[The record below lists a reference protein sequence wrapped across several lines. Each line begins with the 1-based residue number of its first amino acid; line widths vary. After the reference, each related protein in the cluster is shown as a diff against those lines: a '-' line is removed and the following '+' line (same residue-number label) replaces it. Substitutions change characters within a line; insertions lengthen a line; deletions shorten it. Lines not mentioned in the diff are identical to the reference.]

1 MNTVRRRDECLA
13 APLTSVRAARVV
25 APGQVEVVS
34 TPAPEP
40 AAGQAQ
46 LRPELVTL
54 CGSDLR
60 TVYSGGADA
69 YPLPPGV
76 SGHEIVAR
84 VTASDPAATAP
95 DGLAPGTRV
104 LALVTRQQGMAERF
118 VTPCSDLIRLPDD
131 LPAEHLVLA
140 QQLGTVVFGC
150 QRVGNV
156 VARSAVVIGQGSAGL
171 LFVAMLRRLGADRI
185 LVLDLSDARI
195 AAGLRMGADEAYQ
208 PERDD
213 PVPAWPRSP
222 AAPWSTWWWRRPAP
236 GSRQPGAAP
245 GPRWRPH
252 PVFRPAKA
260 GHLPGRLLHAVP
272 CPVSHHQRQRR
283 RRRAGQAFVPPGAGP
298 DRARR
303 GRGGGAGQPRVPA
316 AGGGA
321 RLRAGP
327 LARRRRP
334 QGRGALRRRL
344 TLRWGQPEGEHSG

>member
-1 MNTVRRRDECLA
+1 M
-13 APLTSVRAARVV
+13 RAARVT

-84 VTASDPAATAP
+84 VTAPDPAAAAP

-118 VTPCSDLIRLPDD
+118 VTSCSDLIRLPDD
-131 LPAEHLVLA
+131 LPAEYLVLA

-150 QRVGNV
+150 RQVGNV

-195 AAGLRMGADEAYQ
+195 AAGLRMGADEAYH

-213 PVPAWPRSP
+213 PVARVAAFTGGAMADLVVEAAGFPDAVNLAPRL
-222 AAPWSTWWWRRPAP
+222 ARPGGRILFFGLPKQDIFPVDFYTLFRAQCRIT
-236 GSRQPGAAP
+236 SVSGAAAEP
-245 GPRWRPH
+245 GKRS
-252 PVFRPAKA
+252 FRLALDLIVRGAIEVA
-260 GHLPGRLLHAVP
+260 GM
-272 CPVSHHQRQRR
+272 VSHVFPLQEVA
-283 RRRAGQAFVPPGAGP
+283 RAYE
-298 DRARR
+298 
-303 GRGGGAGQPRVPA
+303 
-316 AGGGA
+316 
-321 RLRAGP
+321 
-327 LARRRRP
+327 LARSRAD
-334 QGRGALRRRL
+334 GALKVGVRFDDA
-344 TLRWGQPEGEHSG
+344 

>member
-13 APLTSVRAARVV
+13 APLATMRAARVT

-60 TVYSGGADA
+60 TVYSGPADA

-84 VTASDPAATAP
+84 VTAPDPAAAAP

-104 LALVTRQQGMAERF
+104 LALVTQQQGMAERF
-118 VTPCSDLIRLPDD
+118 VTPCSDLLRLPDD

-140 QQLGTVVFGC
+140 QQLGTVVYGC
-150 QRVGNV
+150 QQVGNV

-213 PVPAWPRSP
+213 PVARVAAFTGGAMADLVVEAAGSPDAVNLAPR
-222 AAPWSTWWWRRPAP
+222 
-236 GSRQPGAAP
+236 
-245 GPRWRPH
+245 
-252 PVFRPAKA
+252 
-260 GHLPGRLLHAVP
+260 L
-272 CPVSHHQRQRR
+272 
-283 RRRAGQAFVPPGAGP
+283 
-298 DRARR
+298 ARR
-303 GRGGGAGQPRVPA
+303 GGRILFFGLPKQDIFPVDFYTLFRAQCRISSVSGAA
-316 AGGGA
+316 AEPGKRSF
-321 RLRAGP
+321 RLA
-327 LARRRRP
+327 LDLIV
-334 QGRGALRRRL
+334 RGALEVAGLVSHVFPLQEVARAYELARSRADGAL
-344 TLRWGQPEGEHSG
+344 KVGVRFDGA

>member
-13 APLTSVRAARVV
+13 APLATIRAARVT
-25 APGQVEVVS
+25 APGRVEVVA

-84 VTASDPAATAP
+84 VTAPDPAAAAP

-104 LALVTRQQGMAERF
+104 LALVTQQHGMAERF
-118 VTPCSDLIRLPDD
+118 VTGCSDLLRLPDD

-140 QQLGTVVFGC
+140 QQLGTVVYGC
-150 QRVGNV
+150 QQVGNV

-213 PVPAWPRSP
+213 PVARVAAFTGGAMADLVVEAAGSPDAVNLAPR
-222 AAPWSTWWWRRPAP
+222 
-236 GSRQPGAAP
+236 
-245 GPRWRPH
+245 
-252 PVFRPAKA
+252 
-260 GHLPGRLLHAVP
+260 L
-272 CPVSHHQRQRR
+272 
-283 RRRAGQAFVPPGAGP
+283 
-298 DRARR
+298 ARR
-303 GRGGGAGQPRVPA
+303 GGRILFFGLPKQDIFPVDFYTLFRAQCRITSVSGAAAEPGKRSFRLALDLIVRGAIEVAGLVSHVFPLREV
-316 AGGGA
+316 A
-321 RLRAGP
+321 RAYE
-327 LARRRRP
+327 LARSRAE
-334 QGRGALRRRL
+334 GALKVGVRFD
-344 TLRWGQPEGEHSG
+344 GA

>member
-1 MNTVRRRDECLA
+1 MSTTVRA
-13 APLTSVRAARVV
+13 VRVV
-25 APGQVEVVS
+25 APGQVEVVA
-34 TPAPEP
+34 TPAPE
-40 AAGQAQ
+40 ASVGEAQ
-46 LRPELVTL
+46 LRPELVSL

-84 VTASDPAATAP
+84 VTASDPPAAAP
-95 DGLAPGTRV
+95 GGLTPGTRV

-118 VTPCSDLIRLPDD
+118 VTPCSDLIRLPND

-140 QQLGTVVFGC
+140 QQLGTVVYGC

-213 PVPAWPRSP
+213 PVARVAAFTGGAMADLVVEAAGSPDAVNLAPRL
-222 AAPWSTWWWRRPAP
+222 ARPGGRILFFGLPKQDIFPVDFYTLFRAQCRITSVSGAVTEP
-236 GSRQPGAAP
+236 GKRSFRLALDLIVRGAIE
-245 GPRWRPH
+245 
-252 PVFRPAKA
+252 VA
-260 GHLPGRLLHAVP
+260 GL
-272 CPVSHHQRQRR
+272 VSHVLPLQEVA
-283 RRRAGQAFVPPGAGP
+283 RAYE
-298 DRARR
+298 
-303 GRGGGAGQPRVPA
+303 
-316 AGGGA
+316 
-321 RLRAGP
+321 
-327 LARRRRP
+327 LARSRAD
-334 QGRGALRRRL
+334 GALKVGVRFD
-344 TLRWGQPEGEHSG
+344 GA

>member
-1 MNTVRRRDECLA
+1 MNAVRRRDNLLA
-13 APLTSVRAARVV
+13 APLATMRAAHVT
-25 APGQVEVVS
+25 APGKVEVVS
-34 TPAPEP
+34 TPAPAP

-46 LRPELVTL
+46 LSPELVTL

-84 VTASDPAATAP
+84 VTAPDPAAAAP

-104 LALVTRQQGMAERF
+104 LALVTQQQGMAERF

-140 QQLGTVVFGC
+140 QQLGTVVYGC
-150 QRVGNV
+150 QQVGNV

-213 PVPAWPRSP
+213 PVARVAAFTGGAMADLVVEAAGSPDAVNLAPR
-222 AAPWSTWWWRRPAP
+222 
-236 GSRQPGAAP
+236 
-245 GPRWRPH
+245 
-252 PVFRPAKA
+252 
-260 GHLPGRLLHAVP
+260 L
-272 CPVSHHQRQRR
+272 
-283 RRRAGQAFVPPGAGP
+283 
-298 DRARR
+298 ARR
-303 GRGGGAGQPRVPA
+303 GGRILFFGLPKQDIFPVDFYTLFRAQCRITSVSGAAAEPGKRSFRLALDLIVRGAIEVTGLVSHVLPLREV
-316 AGGGA
+316 A
-321 RLRAGP
+321 RAYE
-327 LARRRRP
+327 LARSRAD
-334 QGRGALRRRL
+334 GALKVGVRFD
-344 TLRWGQPEGEHSG
+344 GA

>member
-1 MNTVRRRDECLA
+1 MNTVRRRDECHVAPLA
-13 APLTSVRAARVV
+13 AMRAARVT
-25 APGQVEVVS
+25 APGQVEVIA

-60 TVYSGGADA
+60 TVYSGGRDA

-84 VTASDPAATAP
+84 VTAPDPAAAAP
-95 DGLAPGTRV
+95 DGLTPGTRV
-104 LALVTRQQGMAERF
+104 LALVTQQQGMAERF

-140 QQLGTVVFGC
+140 QQLGTVVYGC
-150 QRVGNV
+150 QQVGNV

-213 PVPAWPRSP
+213 PVARVAAFTGGAMADLVVEAAGSPDAVNLAPRL
-222 AAPWSTWWWRRPAP
+222 ARPGGRILFFGLPKQDIFPVDFYTLFRAQCRIT
-236 GSRQPGAAP
+236 SVSGAAAEP
-245 GPRWRPH
+245 GKRS
-252 PVFRPAKA
+252 FRLALDLIVRGAVEVA
-260 GHLPGRLLHAVP
+260 GL
-272 CPVSHHQRQRR
+272 VSHVLPLQQVA
-283 RRRAGQAFVPPGAGP
+283 RAYE
-298 DRARR
+298 
-303 GRGGGAGQPRVPA
+303 
-316 AGGGA
+316 
-321 RLRAGP
+321 
-327 LARRRRP
+327 LARSRAD
-334 QGRGALRRRL
+334 GALKVGVRFD
-344 TLRWGQPEGEHSG
+344 GA

>member
-13 APLTSVRAARVV
+13 APLATVRAARVV

-40 AAGQAQ
+40 AAGAAQ
-46 LRPELVTL
+46 LCPELVTL

-60 TVYSGGADA
+60 TVYSGGPDA

-76 SGHEIVAR
+76 AGHEIVAR
-84 VTASDPAATAP
+84 VTAPDPAATLP

-104 LALVTRQQGMAERF
+104 LALVTQQQGMAERF

-131 LPAEHLVLA
+131 APAEHLVLA

-150 QRVGNV
+150 QQVGNV

-185 LVLDLSDARI
+185 LVLDLSDARL

-213 PVPAWPRSP
+213 PVARVTAFTGGAMADLVVEAAGTPDAVNLAPRLARAGGRILFFGLPKQDIFPVDFYTLFRARCHITSV
-222 AAPWSTWWWRRPAP
+222 S
-236 GSRQPGAAP
+236 GAAAEP
-245 GPRWRPH
+245 GKRS
-252 PVFRPAKA
+252 FRLALDLIVRGAVEVA
-260 GHLPGRLLHAVP
+260 GM
-272 CPVSHHQRQRR
+272 VSHVFPLQEVA
-283 RRRAGQAFVPPGAGP
+283 RAYE
-298 DRARR
+298 
-303 GRGGGAGQPRVPA
+303 
-316 AGGGA
+316 
-321 RLRAGP
+321 
-327 LARRRRP
+327 LARSRAD
-334 QGRGALRRRL
+334 GALKVGVRFD
-344 TLRWGQPEGEHSG
+344 GA

>member
-1 MNTVRRRDECLA
+1 MNTVRRRDERHA
-13 APLTSVRAARVV
+13 APLATVHAARVT
-25 APGQVEVVS
+25 APGQVEVVATP
-34 TPAPEP
+34 TPAP

-46 LRPELVTL
+46 LSPELVTL

-84 VTASDPAATAP
+84 VTAPDPAATAV

-104 LALVTRQQGMAERF
+104 LALVTQQQGMAERF

-140 QQLGTVVFGC
+140 QQLGTVVYGC
-150 QRVGNV
+150 QQVGNV

-213 PVPAWPRSP
+213 PVARVAAFTGGAMADLVVEAAGSPDAVNMAPRLARAGGRILFFGLPKQDVFPVDFYTLFRAQCRITSV
-222 AAPWSTWWWRRPAP
+222 S
-236 GSRQPGAAP
+236 GAAAEP
-245 GPRWRPH
+245 GKRS
-252 PVFRPAKA
+252 FRLALDLIVRGAIEVA
-260 GHLPGRLLHAVP
+260 GL
-272 CPVSHHQRQRR
+272 VSHVFPLQQVA
-283 RRRAGQAFVPPGAGP
+283 RAYE
-298 DRARR
+298 
-303 GRGGGAGQPRVPA
+303 
-316 AGGGA
+316 
-321 RLRAGP
+321 
-327 LARRRRP
+327 LARSRAD
-334 QGRGALRRRL
+334 GALKVGVRFD
-344 TLRWGQPEGEHSG
+344 GA

>member
-40 AAGQAQ
+40 AAGQARLQ
-46 LRPELVTL
+46 PELVTL

-60 TVYSGGADA
+60 TVYSGNADA

-84 VTASDPAATAP
+84 VTASDPAAAAP

-104 LALVTRQQGMAERF
+104 LALVTQQQGMAERF

-150 QRVGNV
+150 QQVGNV

-213 PVPAWPRSP
+213 PVARVAAFTGGAMVDLVVEAAGTPEAVNLAPRLARAGGRILFFGLPKQDIFPVDFYTLFRARCHITSV
-222 AAPWSTWWWRRPAP
+222 S
-236 GSRQPGAAP
+236 GAAAEP
-245 GPRWRPH
+245 GKRS
-252 PVFRPAKA
+252 FRLALDLIVRGAVEVA
-260 GHLPGRLLHAVP
+260 GL
-272 CPVSHHQRQRR
+272 VSHVFPLQEVA
-283 RRRAGQAFVPPGAGP
+283 RAYE
-298 DRARR
+298 
-303 GRGGGAGQPRVPA
+303 
-316 AGGGA
+316 
-321 RLRAGP
+321 
-327 LARRRRP
+327 LARSRAD
-334 QGRGALRRRL
+334 GALKVGVRFD
-344 TLRWGQPEGEHSG
+344 GA

>member
-13 APLTSVRAARVV
+13 APFATVRAARVT
-25 APGQVEVVS
+25 APGHVEVVS
-34 TPAPEP
+34 TPAPDP

-60 TVYSGGADA
+60 TVYSGGPDA

-84 VTASDPAATAP
+84 VTAPDPAATAP
-95 DGLAPGTRV
+95 VGLAPGTRV

-118 VTPCSDLIRLPDD
+118 VTPCSDLLRLPDD

-150 QRVGNV
+150 QQVGNV

-213 PVPAWPRSP
+213 PVARVAAFTGGAMADLVVEAAGSPDAVNLAPRLARHGGRILFFGLPKQNIFPVDFYTLFRARCRITSV
-222 AAPWSTWWWRRPAP
+222 S
-236 GSRQPGAAP
+236 GAAAEP
-245 GPRWRPH
+245 GKRS
-252 PVFRPAKA
+252 FRLALDLIVRGAVEVA
-260 GHLPGRLLHAVP
+260 GL
-272 CPVSHHQRQRR
+272 VSHVFPLQE
-283 RRRAGQAFVPPGAGP
+283 
-298 DRARR
+298 
-303 GRGGGAGQPRVPA
+303 
-316 AGGGA
+316 
-321 RLRAGP
+321 
-327 LARRRRP
+327 LARAYELARSRAD
-334 QGRGALRRRL
+334 GALKVGVRFD
-344 TLRWGQPEGEHSG
+344 GA

>member
-1 MNTVRRRDECLA
+1 MHTVRRRAECLA

-60 TVYSGGADA
+60 TVYSGPGDA
-69 YPLPPGV
+69 YPLAPGV

-84 VTASDPAATAP
+84 VTARDPAAAAP
-95 DGLAPGTRV
+95 DGLVPGTRV

-131 LPAEHLVLA
+131 PPAEHLVLA

-150 QRVGNV
+150 QQVGNV

-213 PVPAWPRSP
+213 PVARVAAFTGGAMVDLVVEAAGTPEAVNLAPRL
-222 AAPWSTWWWRRPAP
+222 ARPGGRILFFGLPKQDIFPVDFYTLFRARCHIT
-236 GSRQPGAAP
+236 SVSGAAAEP
-245 GPRWRPH
+245 GKRS
-252 PVFRPAKA
+252 FRLALDLIVRGAVEVA
-260 GHLPGRLLHAVP
+260 GL
-272 CPVSHHQRQRR
+272 VSHLFPLQEVA
-283 RRRAGQAFVPPGAGP
+283 RAYE
-298 DRARR
+298 
-303 GRGGGAGQPRVPA
+303 
-316 AGGGA
+316 
-321 RLRAGP
+321 
-327 LARRRRP
+327 LARSRAD
-334 QGRGALRRRL
+334 GALKVGVRFD
-344 TLRWGQPEGEHSG
+344 GA

>member
-60 TVYSGGADA
+60 TVYSGNADA

-84 VTASDPAATAP
+84 VTAPDPAAAAP

-104 LALVTRQQGMAERF
+104 LALVTQQQGMAERF

-150 QRVGNV
+150 RQVGNV

-213 PVPAWPRSP
+213 PVARVAAFTGGAMADLVVEAAGTPDAVNLAPRL
-222 AAPWSTWWWRRPAP
+222 AHP
-236 GSRQPGAAP
+236 GGRILFFGLPKQDVFPVDFYTLFRAQCRIGSVSGAAAEP
-245 GPRWRPH
+245 GKRS
-252 PVFRPAKA
+252 FRLALDLVVRGAVEVA
-260 GHLPGRLLHAVP
+260 GL
-272 CPVSHHQRQRR
+272 VSHVLPLQEVA
-283 RRRAGQAFVPPGAGP
+283 RAYE
-298 DRARR
+298 
-303 GRGGGAGQPRVPA
+303 
-316 AGGGA
+316 
-321 RLRAGP
+321 
-327 LARRRRP
+327 LARSRAD
-334 QGRGALRRRL
+334 GALKVGVRFD
-344 TLRWGQPEGEHSG
+344 GA

>member
-13 APLTSVRAARVV
+13 APLATVRAARVT
-25 APGQVEVVS
+25 APGQVEVIA

-84 VTASDPAATAP
+84 VTAPDPAAAAP
-95 DGLAPGTRV
+95 DGLTPDTRV
-104 LALVTRQQGMAERF
+104 LALVTQQQGMAERF
-118 VTPCSDLIRLPDD
+118 VAPCSDLIRLPGD

-140 QQLGTVVFGC
+140 QQLGTVVYGC
-150 QRVGNV
+150 QQVGNV

-208 PERDD
+208 PARDD
-213 PVPAWPRSP
+213 PVARV
-222 AAPWSTWWWRRPAP
+222 AAFT
-236 GSRQPGAAP
+236 
-245 GPRWRPH
+245 
-252 PVFRPAKA
+252 
-260 GHLPGRLLHAVP
+260 
-272 CPVSHHQRQRR
+272 
-283 RRRAGQAFVPPGAGP
+283 
-298 DRARR
+298 
-303 GRGGGAGQPRVPA
+303 
-316 AGGGA
+316 GGA
-321 RLRAGP
+321 RADLVVEAAGSP
-327 LARRRRP
+327 DAVNLAPRLARPGGRILFFGLPKQDIFPVDFYTLFRAQCRITSVSGAAAEP
-334 QGRGALRRRL
+334 GKRSFRLALDLIVRGAIEVAGLVSHVFPLQEVARAYELARSRADGAL
-344 TLRWGQPEGEHSG
+344 KVGVRFDGA

>member
-1 MNTVRRRDECLA
+1 MNTVRRRDECPA
-13 APLTSVRAARVV
+13 APLAAMRAARVT
-25 APGQVEVVS
+25 APGQVEVVAA
-34 TPAPEP
+34 PAPEP

-84 VTASDPAATAP
+84 VTAPDPAATAP
-95 DGLAPGTRV
+95 DGLAAGTRV
-104 LALVTRQQGMAERF
+104 LALVTQQQGMAERF
-118 VTPCSDLIRLPDD
+118 VTPCSDLLRLPDD

-140 QQLGTVVFGC
+140 QQLGTVVYGC

-213 PVPAWPRSP
+213 PVARVAAFTGGAMADLVVEAAGSPEAVNLAPRL
-222 AAPWSTWWWRRPAP
+222 ARPGGRILFFGLPKQDIFPLDFYTLFRAQCRIT
-236 GSRQPGAAP
+236 SVSGAATEP
-245 GPRWRPH
+245 GKRS
-252 PVFRPAKA
+252 FRLALDLIVRGAIEVA
-260 GHLPGRLLHAVP
+260 GL
-272 CPVSHHQRQRR
+272 VSHVLPLQEV
-283 RRRAGQAFVPPGAGP
+283 ACAYE
-298 DRARR
+298 
-303 GRGGGAGQPRVPA
+303 
-316 AGGGA
+316 
-321 RLRAGP
+321 
-327 LARRRRP
+327 LARSRAD
-334 QGRGALRRRL
+334 GALKVGVRFD
-344 TLRWGQPEGEHSG
+344 GA